1 MHTAGLMRQRCTT
14 ALPPPLQALSQTDHT
29 DWMVATIVFITWHY
43 VLMAALVAA
52 YLKRTTTKVNVLEEA
67 GGPGAG
73 AGAAAGGGSGGVGGG
88 AGAGAAG
95 GGGGDQAG
103 GVGAAGVAGGGG
115 GGTVAVSGFARWR
128 WLLFVP
134 VAVPGVAAL
143 DVCMV
148 GGAGWGGVGQQG
160 DALQQV

>member
-1 MHTAGLMRQRCTT
+1 MA
-14 ALPPPLQALSQTDHT
+14 
-29 DWMVATIVFITWHY
+29 ATIVFITWHY

-67 GGPGAG
+67 GGAGAG
-73 AGAAAGGGSGGVGGG
+73 AGAAAGGGSGGAGGG

-95 GGGGDQAG
+95 GGSGAPVGAEAAG
-103 GVGAAGVAGGGG
+103 GAGGG

-148 GGAGWGGVGQQG
+148 GVGARMGWGDMG
-160 DALQQV
+160 